1 MKLFFSLVAL
11 LFWPT
16 ALADLNAVAQMAGDS
31 RWDGNA
37 DRLQPI
43 AAILL
48 QRSGQAIVQLRDLK
62 LPQPQIRGQASLP
75 MQYLADS
82 RSFTVNLTMG
92 GQTGKFVLDTG
103 ASTTLVASKWVQ
115 QLGLRGEA
123 IPRQKFDL
131 AMAGDDC
138 PALSAALHRLPPLAI
153 GSGLRVVE
161 LRALEFSKAIM
172 PEGVSGILGMNFLSH
187 FDLKVNPQT
196 LQLDLLPKSGL
207 SSAPTAVP
215 LQSKLGVMLAKVKV
229 NGQGPFTFLLDTGAD
244 SVFISQGVAKQLKL
258 EAVPREALK
267 VLGFCGLE
275 AAERLTLNQV
285 ELGQHRQAN
294 LEGII
299 LSSPMLS
306 QMQVDGILGQEFFN
320 HYRQHWQFSGVDST
334 QGKGTLLLTPLY
346 GSNSP

>member
-16 ALADLNAVAQMAGDS
+16 CLAHLSSVAGAAS
-31 RWDGNA
+31 A
-37 DRLQPI
+37 RLHPKAAI
-43 AAILL
+43 AARPAAHLGL
-48 QRSGQAIVQLRDLK
+48 PQRSGQAIVQLRDLK
-62 LPQPQIRGQASLP
+62 LPQPQVQGQATLP
-75 MQYLADS
+75 MQYLANS
-82 RSFTVNLTMG
+82 RSFTVNLTVG

-103 ASTTLVASKWVQ
+103 ASTTLVSSKWVQ
-115 QLGLRGEA
+115 QLGLKGEA
-123 IPRQKFDL
+123 IPREKFDL

-138 PALSAALHRLPPLAI
+138 PALSADLHRLPPLAI
-153 GSGLRVVE
+153 AELRVAE

-172 PEGVSGILGMNFLSH
+172 PEGISGILGMNFLSH
-187 FDLKVNPQT
+187 FDLKVNPQR
-196 LQLDLLPKSGL
+196 LQLNLLPKTAL
-207 SSAPTAVP
+207 SSAPTAIP
-215 LQSKLGVMLAKVKV
+215 LQSKLGVMLAKVNV

-258 EAVPREALK
+258 DAVPREALK

-320 HYRQHWQFSGVDST
+320 HYQQNWQFSGVGSP
-334 QGKGTLLLTPLY
+334 QGKGSLLLTPIF
-346 GSNSP
+346 